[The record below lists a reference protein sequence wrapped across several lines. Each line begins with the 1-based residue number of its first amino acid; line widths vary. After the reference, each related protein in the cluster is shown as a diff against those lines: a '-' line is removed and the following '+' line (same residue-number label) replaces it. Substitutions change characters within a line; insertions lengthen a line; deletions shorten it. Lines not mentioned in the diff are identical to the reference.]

1 MNRGMNMMKNI
12 ATTAQTGDTART
24 AKAPQHVMEERHVRE
39 LLSDYV
45 EGNLTPERHALIAAR
60 LCDNPELS
68 REAESLASMLTILH
82 DHIPR
87 REPVL
92 DIWSELAPKIAAMQ
106 AEERLGVGERVR
118 LRTGRFLSAVALG
131 AILFTQAVAMNTS
144 RRLQKYLLMDPYR
157 LGELQGGGGM
167 RS

>member
-1 MNRGMNMMKNI
+1 MNRGMNQMKNTQEN
-12 ATTAQTGDTART
+12 AGRETART
-24 AKAPQHVMEERHVRE
+24 PRAQAHVMEDRHIRE

-68 REAESLASMLTILH
+68 REAESLAFMLTVLH
-82 DHIPR
+82 ERVPR

-92 DIWSELAPKIAAMQ
+92 DIWGELAPKIAAVQ
-106 AEERLGVGERVR
+106 AEERMALGERVR
-118 LRTGRFLSAVALG
+118 LRTGRFLSTVALG

-144 RRLQKYLLMDPYR
+144 LRLQKYLLMDPYR
-157 LGELQGGGGM
+157 LGELSDGGM
-167 RS
+167 RL